1 MFANQASPRDTRP
14 SPLEIIL
21 AGRRAAGCQWG
32 LHLPG
37 DEQRTTASGQVEVL
51 CIRISQ
57 ENYGIDIMRIREVIK
72 PRRVTEIPWTS
83 SHVCGVI
90 SLRGTMVPV
99 LDMSKRLGVEPTPPT
114 GRERVI
120 VVKSASGLTG
130 LQVDQVGQVIRI
142 AKNGIQPPSFPVGP
156 RDQGFVSGVARFDG
170 RRIFLLNDE
179 RVADRGAGYV
189 VPQDSAGITA
199 VGP

>member
-1 MFANQASPRDTRP
+1 MFVNQASPHDTRP

-21 AGRRAAGCQWG
+21 GGRRAAGCQWG

-37 DEQRTTASGQVEVL
+37 DEQRTTAAGQVAVL
-51 CIRISQ
+51 CLRISG

-99 LDMSKRLGVEPTPPT
+99 LDMSERLGVEPTPPT
-114 GRERVI
+114 GRERVV

-130 LQVDQVGQVIRI
+130 LRVDQVGQVIRI
-142 AKNGIQPPSFPVGP
+142 AKNDIQPPPLPKGP
-156 RDQGFVSGVARFDG
+156 SDQGFVSGIARFDD
-170 RRIFLLNDE
+170 RRIFLLNNM
-179 RVADRGAGYV
+179 RVADMGAGYV
-189 VPQDSAGITA
+189 VPQDPTRVTA